1 MTKLIVQ
8 IPCYNEAGSLTET
21 VADIPRKIDGID
33 VVEVLIIDD
42 GSIDD
47 TIEVAKAAGVDH
59 IVRNKSN
66 KGLARTFSHGLKACL
81 ERGADIIVNTDGD
94 NQYSGASI
102 IDLVKPILEG
112 RADIVVGDRGTSE
125 IEHFSPLKKRLQSL
139 GSAVVRQLSGL
150 DVADAVSGFRAYS
163 REAAMRTNVVSNF
176 SYTVE
181 TLIQAGNSDMT
192 VLSVP
197 VDTNPQLRESRLAK
211 SMSSFIR
218 KQVLTMIRSYAM
230 YRALHFFTLV
240 SLILIGVGLLPIIR
254 FLILFMIGEGQ
265 GNIQSLILGGVL
277 IVLGVITFAVALLAD
292 AVAVSRKLQEQTLEA
307 VRRMELAT
315 MEPPTGAPKP
325 RARKTPAKR
334 TAKVET

>member
-42 GSIDD
+42 GSTDE
-47 TIEVAKAAGVDH
+47 TIAVAKAAGVDH

-66 KGLARTFSHGLKACL
+66 KGLARTFSHGLQACL

-102 IDLVKPILEG
+102 VDLVQPILEG

-125 IEHFSPLKKRLQSL
+125 IAHFSPLKKRLQSL

-150 DVADAVSGFRAYS
+150 DVRDAVSGFRAYS
-163 REAAMRTNVVSNF
+163 RNAALRTNVVSSF

-197 VDTNPQLRESRLAK
+197 VNTNPQLRESRLAK

-218 KQVLTMIRSYAM
+218 KQVLTMVRSYAM

-240 SLILIGVGLLPIIR
+240 SMILIGIGVLPIIR
-254 FLILFMIGEGQ
+254 FLILFMIGAGQ

-307 VRRMELAT
+307 VRRMELAAI
-315 MEPPTGAPKP
+315 EPPKAAAPK
-325 RARKTPAKR
+325 RATPKR
-334 TAKVET
+334 TAKVKS

>member
-42 GSIDD
+42 GSTDE
-47 TIEVAKAAGVDH
+47 TIAVAKAAGVDH

-66 KGLARTFSHGLKACL
+66 KGLARTFSHGLQACL
-81 ERGADIIVNTDGD
+81 ERGADIVVNTDGD

-102 IDLVKPILEG
+102 VDLVQPILEG

-125 IEHFSPLKKRLQSL
+125 IAHFSPLKKRLQSL

-150 DVADAVSGFRAYS
+150 DVRDAVSGFRAYS
-163 REAAMRTNVVSNF
+163 RNAALRTNVVSSF

-197 VDTNPQLRESRLAK
+197 VNTNPQLRESRLAK

-218 KQVLTMIRSYAM
+218 KQVLTMVRSYAM

-240 SLILIGVGLLPIIR
+240 SMILIGIGVLPIIR
-254 FLILFMIGEGQ
+254 FLILFMIGAGQ

-307 VRRMELAT
+307 VRRMELAAI
-315 MEPPTGAPKP
+315 EPPKAAAPK
-325 RARKTPAKR
+325 RATPKR
-334 TAKVET
+334 TAKVKS